1 MVRFWRIT
9 QWPRTW
15 SSGGSRVAGIDYR
28 FPMIPLDEIEAAYR
42 KIDPY
47 VVETPVAT
55 NRTLSRELGISVVL
69 KLELLQKTGSFKPR
83 GAINQLL
90 AYEHR
95 AGGVVG
101 ISGGNFAQGLAYA
114 AGRLDVPARVVMPET
129 TPSNYLD
136 ATRSYGADVE
146 LVPSIAD
153 AFVRYE
159 ELVSEGWGPM
169 HPFDDPNMMAGNG
182 TLGLELL
189 DQVPEITDVIVSI
202 GGGGFMAGVTS
213 AIKGRRPEVRVWG
226 VETEGADVMA
236 LSLQAGGP
244 QTMTPTSIA
253 KTLGSPYA
261 GEVPFEIARDHLEN
275 VVVVPDVEAVQAMTF
290 LFERAKLVT
299 EPAAACTL
307 AAARRL
313 RGRFESGGTLA
324 LILCGG
330 NISVADL
337 CAFTNRFG

>member
-1 MVRFWRIT
+1 
-9 QWPRTW
+9 
-15 SSGGSRVAGIDYR
+15 
-28 FPMIPLDEIEAAYR
+28 MIPLTDIEAAAGR
-42 KIDPY
+42 IAPH
-47 VVETPVAT
+47 VLTTPIAT
-55 NRTLSRELGISVVL
+55 SSTLSDELGTNVAL
-69 KLELLQKTGSFKPR
+69 KLELFQKTGSFKPR
-83 GAINQLL
+83 GAVNQLL

-114 AGRLDVPARVVMPET
+114 AGRLDVPARIVMPET
-129 TPSNYLD
+129 TPANYLE
-136 ATRSYGADVE
+136 ATRGYGADVE
-146 LVPSIAD
+146 LTPTIAD
-153 AFVRYE
+153 AFVRYD
-159 ELVSEGWGPM
+159 ELVAEGWGAM
-169 HPFDDPNMMAGNG
+169 HPFDNPNMMAGNG

-189 DQVPEITDVIVSI
+189 EQVPDVTDVIISI

-213 AIKGRRPEVRVWG
+213 AIKGSNPGIRVWG

-236 LSLQAGGP
+236 RSLAAGSP

-261 GEVPFEIARDHLEN
+261 GEKPFEIARDQLEE
-275 VVVVPDVEAVQAMTF
+275 VVVVPDAEAVRAMTF

-307 AAARRL
+307 AAARAL
-313 RGRFESGGTLA
+313 RGRLDPDGKLV

-330 NISVADL
+330 NLSVADL
-337 CAFTNRFG
+337 CSFTARFS

>member
-1 MVRFWRIT
+1 
-9 QWPRTW
+9 
-15 SSGGSRVAGIDYR
+15 
-28 FPMIPLDEIEAAYR
+28 MIPSSEIEAAR
-42 KIDPY
+42 DRVAPY
-47 VVETPVAT
+47 IVETPVVT
-55 NRTLSRELGISVVL
+55 SRTLSNQLGLEVIL

-83 GAINQLL
+83 GAVNQLL
-90 AYEHR
+90 AYENR
-95 AGGVVG
+95 QSGVVG

-114 AGRLDVPARVVMPET
+114 AGCLEVPARVVMPET
-129 TPSNYLD
+129 TPANYLD
-136 ATRSYGADVE
+136 ATRDYGAEVE

-159 ELVSEGWGPM
+159 QLVAEGWGPM
-169 HPFDDPNMMAGNG
+169 HPFDDPHMMAGNG

-189 DQVPEITDVIVSI
+189 DQVPDVTDVVVSI

-213 AIKGRRPEVRVWG
+213 AIKGLRPGVRVWG

-236 LSLQAGGP
+236 RSLLAGSP
-244 QTMTPTSIA
+244 QQMTPTSIA

-261 GEVPFEIARDHLEN
+261 GQIPFEIASDYLEEVI
-275 VVVVPDVEAVQAMTF
+275 VVSDAEAVESMAF

-307 AAARRL
+307 AAARRIRERL
-313 RGRFESGGTLA
+313 LPGETLA

-330 NISVADL
+330 NLSVSDL
-337 CAFTNRFG
+337 CAHTSRFL